1 MTNLD
6 SAGDVTGIHDLL
18 DGSQKPL
25 VLATRGPVRF
35 LVFNRPDARNAM
47 SRTMRQEY
55 ARQMQAADADPAIDV
70 VVVTGAHGY
79 FSSGVDLKE
88 NPAGT
93 IIPMVRP
100 HPVEVTRAMAK
111 PVLAMVD
118 GPCVTGGLE
127 VALSCGF
134 IIASD
139 RSRFVD
145 THIKIGKFPGWGLIS
160 LLSSVIG
167 ARRAQQMQITGEFV
181 SAQKAY
187 EWGIVNELTT
197 PETLLSR
204 CLEITAAISA
214 CNAGAVGR
222 YIALSRR
229 IDGTPVETALA
240 AELVEVERFRAGL

>member
-1 MTNLD
+1 MTTQD
-6 SAGDVTGIHDLL
+6 TADVTGIHDLL
-18 DGSQKPL
+18 GGSQEPL
-25 VLATRGPVRF
+25 VVATRGPVRF
-35 LVFNRPDARNAM
+35 LIFNRPDARNAM

-55 ARQMQAADADPAIDV
+55 ARQMQAADADPAVDV

-88 NPAGT
+88 NPSGT

-145 THIKIGKFPGWGLIS
+145 THIKIGRFPGWGLS
-160 LLSSVIG
+160 TLLPAAIG
-167 ARRAQQMQITGEFV
+167 MRRARQMQMTGEFIDARRA
-181 SAQKAY
+181 Y
-187 EWGIVNELTT
+187 DWGLVNELAA
-197 PETLLSR
+197 PEALLTRTLQV
-204 CLEITAAISA
+204 AALIGA
-214 CNAGAVGR
+214 CPPANIAR
-222 YIALSRR
+222 YVELTRR
-229 IDGTPVETALA
+229 IEGMPVETSLA
-240 AELVEVERFRAGL
+240 VEAAAVDAFRSGL